1 MVPHQRLLEELKSYG
16 ITGHT
21 STWIGSFLSNRTH
34 NVVGDGVKS
43 QTEPVTSGVPQ
54 GTVFGPLLFLI
65 YINDISEQLQSPV
78 RLFADDSVVYREI
91 QSIEDTHTL
100 QQDLFRL
107 QEWADK

>member
-1 MVPHQRLLEELKSYG
+1 MLSSRIGDE
-16 ITGHT
+16 I
-21 STWIGSFLSNRTH
+21 STRA
-34 NVVGDGVKS
+34 
-43 QTEPVTSGVPQ
+43 SGVPQ
-54 GTVFGPLLFLI
+54 GTVLGPLLFLI

-107 QEWADK
+107 QEWADKWQMLFNVAK